1 MRNLILVINPGSTST
16 KISVYEGAKELFTK
30 TLRHTSEELAPYS
43 NIKDQTSF
51 RTGEVK
57 RALGENNIKIENLD
71 IIVARGG
78 LLHPIPSGVYGVN
91 DKMLKD
97 VESACY
103 GEHASNLGAMVANEI
118 VTEIKNL
125 FRKPDEQS
133 QTCLSYAMA
142 RKSCTN
148 VNVFAKQINAII
160 ADPVVVDELEP
171 IARITGLPIFPK
183 RSIFHALNQKAIAK
197 RYAKEQGKEYKDL
210 NIIVAHLGGGVSV
223 GIHNHGRIVDVNDAL
238 NGDGPFSPERSGT
251 LPAMQVAELCFS
263 GKHTL
268 QEVKRMINGKGG
280 VVAHLGTNS
289 FAEVEK
295 RVDEGDKEAKLISDA
310 FGYNIAKAIG
320 GVATVVEGK
329 VDAILITGGVAYNTP
344 LMKQIEKRVS
354 FIAPV
359 TLYPGEDEMGAL
371 ASNALAVLN
380 GTEEIKN
387 Y

>member
-16 KISVYEGAKELFTK
+16 KISVYEGSKELFTK
-30 TLRHTSEELAPYS
+30 TLRHTNEELAPYAS
-43 NIKDQTSF
+43 VKDQKSF

-57 RALGENNIKIENLD
+57 KALGENNIKLEDLD

-78 LLHPIPSGVYGVN
+78 LLRPIQSGVYGVN
-91 DKMLKD
+91 EQMLKD

-103 GEHASNLGAMVANEI
+103 GEHASNLGAMVANEL
-118 VTEIKNL
+118 VGEIK
-125 FRKPDEQS
+125 S
-133 QTCLSYAMA
+133 S
-142 RKSCTN
+142 
-148 VNVFAKQINAII
+148 FAKQINAII

-210 NIIVAHLGGGVSV
+210 NIIVAHLGGGISV

-238 NGDGPFSPERSGT
+238 NGDGPFSPERSGA

-268 QEVKRMINGKGG
+268 GEVKKMINGKGG

-289 FAEVEK
+289 FAEVEN
-295 RVDEGDKEAKLISDA
+295 RVEAGDEKAKLISDA
-310 FGYNIAKAIG
+310 FGYNLAKAIG
-320 GVATVVEGK
+320 GVATVVDGK
-329 VDAILITGGVAYNTP
+329 VDAILITGGIAYNTP

-371 ASNALAVLN
+371 ASNAFAVLN
-380 GTEEIKN
+380 GSEEIKN

>member
-1 MRNLILVINPGSTST
+1 MRKLILVINPGSTST
-16 KISVYEGAKELFTK
+16 KISVYEGSNELFTK
-30 TLRHTSEELAPYS
+30 TLRHTNEELSPYPGV
-43 NIKDQTSF
+43 KDQKSF

-57 RALGENNIKIENLD
+57 KALCENNIKLEDLD

-78 LLHPIPSGVYGVN
+78 LLRPIPSGVYGVN
-91 DKMLKD
+91 AQMLND

-103 GEHASNLGAMVANEI
+103 GEHASNLGAMVASEL
-118 VTEIKNL
+118 VSEIK
-125 FRKPDEQS
+125 S
-133 QTCLSYAMA
+133 S
-142 RKSCTN
+142 
-148 VNVFAKQINAII
+148 FAKQINAII

-197 RYAKEQGKEYKDL
+197 RYAKEHGKEYKDL
-210 NIIVAHLGGGVSV
+210 NLIVAHLGGGVSV
-223 GIHNHGRIVDVNDAL
+223 GIHMNGRVVDVNDAL
-238 NGDGPFSPERSGT
+238 NGDGPFSPERSGA

-268 QEVKRMINGKGG
+268 PEIKKMINGKGG

-295 RVDEGDKEAKLISDA
+295 KVKAGDKDAKLISDA
-310 FGYNIAKAIG
+310 FGYNLAKAIG
-320 GVATVVEGK
+320 GVATVADGK
-329 VDAILITGGVAYNTP
+329 IDAILITGGIAYNTP
-344 LMKQIEKRVS
+344 LMKQIKKRVS

>member
-43 NIKDQTSF
+43 NIKDQTPF

-57 RALGENNIKIENLD
+57 KALDENNIRLEDLD

-103 GEHASNLGAMVANEI
+103 GEHASNLGAMVANEM
-118 VTEIKNL
+118 VTEIK
-125 FRKPDEQS
+125 
-133 QTCLSYAMA
+133 
-142 RKSCTN
+142 
-148 VNVFAKQINAII
+148 NVFAKQINAII

-238 NGDGPFSPERSGT
+238 NGDGAFSPERSGA

-295 RVDEGDKEAKLISDA
+295 RVEEGDKEAKLISDA

-320 GVATVVEGK
+320 GVATVVDGK

-380 GTEEIKN
+380 GTEEIRN